1 MAFDRLHHLS
11 PAFGAVEDDGAV
23 KFEGELQLSLEDFAH
38 ARRNRLRA
46 QPVETDLA
54 NAGEKVWEVWEV
66 NTFQTFLF
74 RFPRVYAD
82 EVASDEQLAN
92 RRVVAGYMAMCV
104 SHCPPIISFAEGD
117 VRQCRRKWY
126 NIRPMKTKPL
136 FLVLSAPSGCGKSTL
151 IDMILQEY
159 CDIVYSISC
168 TTRAP
173 RGEEE
178 DGLDYHFKTKERFEE
193 LIGEGAFI
201 EYAKVH
207 GNYYGTLKQPIE
219 EVLAEGNSMIL
230 DIDVQ
235 GAAKVRDYVRKLP
248 NTDPLKIGYVDIFI
262 NPPSMEELRA
272 RLEGRG
278 TDSPEVIEKRL
289 LNAEGEMARAGEYM
303 YRVTN
308 DDLGMCYKRL
318 CDLIDALSGRM

>member
-1 MAFDRLHHLS
+1 
-11 PAFGAVEDDGAV
+11 
-23 KFEGELQLSLEDFAH
+23 
-38 ARRNRLRA
+38 
-46 QPVETDLA
+46 
-54 NAGEKVWEVWEV
+54 
-66 NTFQTFLF
+66 
-74 RFPRVYAD
+74 
-82 EVASDEQLAN
+82 
-92 RRVVAGYMAMCV
+92 
-104 SHCPPIISFAEGD
+104 
-117 VRQCRRKWY
+117 
-126 NIRPMKTKPL
+126 MKTKPL
-136 FLVLSAPSGCGKSTL
+136 FIVLSAPSGCGKSTL
-151 IDMILQEY
+151 VDMLLQEY
-159 CDIVYSISC
+159 PDICYSISC
-168 TTRAP
+168 TTREP

-193 LIGEGAFI
+193 LIKEGAFI

-207 GNYYGTLKQPIE
+207 DNYYGTLKGPIE
-219 EVLAEGNSMIL
+219 DVLAEGNSMIL

-278 TDSPEVIEKRL
+278 TDSAEVIERRL
-289 LNAEGEMARAGEYM
+289 ANAEGEMARASEYM
-303 YRVTN
+303 YQVTN